1 MAPGAGSLDPRVRRY
16 ALFTALWSFELWHP
30 FWTLWLLMQLQGDFF
45 QATLVDVV
53 FWTVTLLV
61 AMPAGAVSDR
71 FGRKPSLVFGI
82 AIWHAGVILFGISRS
97 LPMFAI
103 ANAAWALGAS
113 FLFSS
118 GPAFVYDTL
127 AETGQEARYPHAM
140 SRIALI
146 GFLST
151 AAGSLIGG
159 LVVLATQSF
168 QVVLILSGVNGA
180 LATLTALTFRE
191 PSTRER
197 SEVGMVAQ
205 IGTGLRATR
214 RNPQILLLILFQI
227 LTGIVIYVLLFFRA
241 PFIEALVG
249 GDYALMGAVFG
260 GFFCV
265 SAVAALSVGR
275 ILDRLGETGA
285 LALTFLLVY
294 PPFALV
300 YVVSLGLLSPP
311 LALAF
316 AIAAQVPSYVIWGL
330 ETPVVTTIINRRVT
344 GSERATVLSVSIF
357 LTTLSLGIAE
367 PLVGYLAETLGVALG
382 LTVLASIAAIPS
394 AFVLVAY
401 GRSDRRAQLPTA
413 AVLPDRGR

>member
-1 MAPGAGSLDPRVRRY
+1 
-16 ALFTALWSFELWHP
+16 
-30 FWTLWLLMQLQGDFF
+30 
-45 QATLVDVV
+45 
-53 FWTVTLLV
+53 
-61 AMPAGAVSDR
+61 
-71 FGRKPSLVFGI
+71 
-82 AIWHAGVILFGISRS
+82 
-97 LPMFAI
+97 MFAI